1 MSLRHR
7 KKDANTKID
16 GNEKR
21 GRNKDEK
28 EEKPEKK
35 RQGSQHDTKCA
46 VHEHVKARS
55 EMLATW
61 QAESLK
67 CELGVEHDVLTGAN
81 AS

>member
-35 RQGSQHDTKCA
+35 DTEVNIIRKCA
-46 VHEHVKARS
+46 VHVACQSSFRDVGDMAS
-55 EMLATW
+55 
-61 QAESLK
+61 
-67 CELGVEHDVLTGAN
+67 GVTQV
-81 AS
+81 